1 MASLP
6 SLLVVDG
13 ANVVGARPE
22 GEWWKD
28 RAGAASRLHEE
39 LMTADTTYD
48 EVVLVLEGQ
57 AKQGVR
63 AGKDAH
69 VRTVHAPGNGD
80 DAIVRAARLGVERG
94 GRVAVVTA
102 DRRLK
107 DRVHA
112 VGATTLGPTWL
123 LERL

>member
-1 MASLP
+1 MTTAHT
-6 SLLVVDG
+6 DE
-13 ANVVGARPE
+13 NDE
-22 GEWWKD
+22 
-28 RAGAASRLHEE
+28 AA
-39 LMTADTTYD
+39 
-48 EVVLVLEGQ
+48 LVLEGQ

-80 DAIVRAARLGVERG
+80 DAIVRAARLGVEKG
-94 GRVAVVTA
+94 GKVAVVTA
-102 DRRLK
+102 DRRLR

-112 VGATTLGPTWL
+112 VGGATTLGPTWL